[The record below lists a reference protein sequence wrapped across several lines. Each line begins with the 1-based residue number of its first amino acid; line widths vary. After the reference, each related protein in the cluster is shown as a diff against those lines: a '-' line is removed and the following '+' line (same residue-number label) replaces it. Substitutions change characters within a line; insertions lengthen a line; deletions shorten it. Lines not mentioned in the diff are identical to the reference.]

1 MIEWEG
7 YRETAENNR
16 IQADVNPA
24 WRTRTEPMQPADGCK
39 MSPDAWLAM
48 CNEIRRQGE
57 AQKNRRRS
65 R

>member
-1 MIEWEG
+1 MLERET

-16 IQADVNPA
+16 IQAVVNPA
-24 WRTRTEPMQPADGCK
+24 WRTRTEPMPPADARR
-39 MSPDAWLAM
+39 MSLDAWLAM
-48 CNEIRRQGE
+48 RNEIRRQTE